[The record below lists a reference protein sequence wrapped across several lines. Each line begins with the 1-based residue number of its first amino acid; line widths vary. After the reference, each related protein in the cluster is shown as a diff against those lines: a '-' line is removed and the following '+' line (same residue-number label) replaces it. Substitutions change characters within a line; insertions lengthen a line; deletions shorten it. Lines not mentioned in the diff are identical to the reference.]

1 MSMERWSFPLNFK
14 NSSNR
19 WLGEH
24 PLNSP
29 QKQKTDSKTSFWLS
43 LIVGW
48 RLKSVAV
55 RWSLLGPDNGEANDD
70 IYLPSNDDI
79 LGIIWSHGHVMTYM
93 GIIWSHG
100 HVMTYIGIM
109 MTSLFH
115 LMMTYMGIIWSHGH
129 VMTYMGIMMTSIFHL
144 MMTYMGLKT
153 MGFQESWVGLCVCGH
168 HHWLQWASQL
178 SGSRVFQGG
187 GSNNKKANI
196 RKWGVIS
203 RHWVPVTGNPEL
215 WTHNVL
221 QGGKDV
227 LKSLK
232 MSEEA
237 FNATEYRLV
246 FLTSV
251 LLSGAS
257 YCWCRCHFDWWSI
270 NDWSSISAHFALC
283 PWCQPVALSDN
294 RWQQSWI
301 ILPFGLHW
309 SWFSVAPGRAS
320 KSTFKED

>member
-1 MSMERWSFPLNFK
+1 MSMERWSFPFNFK

-29 QKQKTDSKTSFWLS
+29 QKQTTDSKTSFWLS
-43 LIVGW
+43 LIVGQ

-70 IYLPSNDDI
+70 IYLPFNDDI

-93 GIIWSHG
+93 E
-100 HVMTYIGIM
+100 IM

-115 LMMTYMGIIWSHGH
+115 LMMTYMGI
-129 VMTYMGIMMTSIFHL
+129 M
-144 MMTYMGLKT
+144 T
-153 MGFQESWVGLCVCGH
+153 MGFQESWVCLCVCGH

-178 SGSRVFQGG
+178 SGSRVFPRG

-215 WTHNVL
+215 WTHIVMERGKRCAKVAQNVR
-221 QGGKDV
+221 GGFQCHRV
-227 LKSLK
+227 QIG
-232 MSEEA
+232 
-237 FNATEYRLV
+237 

-283 PWCQPVALSDN
+283 PWQLCCFVRCFIVDN

-301 ILPFGLHW
+301 ILPLGLHW
-309 SWFSVAPGRAS
+309 SWFSVAPCWAS